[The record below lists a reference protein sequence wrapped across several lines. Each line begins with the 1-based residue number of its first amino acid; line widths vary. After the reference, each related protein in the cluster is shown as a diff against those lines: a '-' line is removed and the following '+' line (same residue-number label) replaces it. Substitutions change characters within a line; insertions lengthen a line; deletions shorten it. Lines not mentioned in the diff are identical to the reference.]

1 LFLSTRLLSS
11 LTTSVPIGSSRH
23 FTAIPHSI
31 HWEGQ
36 GTQAVSD
43 HIPIRC
49 SLLTNKEEEVQVAR
63 CHGRLKPG
71 PKWLKPPAITS
82 EAWTMQLETA
92 WEDSLASSEGF
103 AFTQQLASAEL
114 DVNQEWTMFM
124 RCIDQMFRST
134 FRAMLSIA

>member
-1 LFLSTRLLSS
+1 MSWGDLNQDSADSPFANFVSEYQAAVITDHKPTRWDGPYC
-11 LTTSVPIGSSRH
+11 TDWFFTS
-23 FTAIPHSI
+23 IPHSI
-31 HWEGQ
+31 HWEGH
-36 GTQAVSD
+36 GIQAVSD

-49 SLLTNKEEEVQVAR
+49 SLLTNKEEELQVAR

-82 EAWTMQLETA
+82 EAWIMQLETA

-114 DVNQEWTMFM
+114 F
-124 RCIDQMFRST
+124 
-134 FRAMLSIA
+134 